1 LYAVIVGLSGVGQSL
16 AKTLIKRG
24 YDVAIIDKNH
34 ERCEKFSSEHDA
46 LVICGDA
53 VEKDT
58 LRDAGV
64 EKADA
69 LVAATGDDSVN
80 LMIVSM
86 AKEFG
91 AKNVV
96 AVVRNPEHVE
106 LFKKVGV
113 RVIVPDEVVA
123 EHLYQHL
130 YRVKDF
136 LILGENQAEIFVV
149 KVENGSGKPIEKI
162 GIPNGSSILGVY
174 RNGKLR
180 VSPPADTTLQSGDEL
195 LVFTVKPKPDHIR
208 KVVEAFA
215 REI

>member
-16 AKTLIKRG
+16 AKTLIERG

-34 ERCEKFSSEHDA
+34 ERCEKFSSEYDA

-80 LMIVSM
+80 LMIVSL

-91 AKNVV
+91 ARNVV
-96 AVVRNPEHVE
+96 AVVRNPEHVR
-106 LFKKVGV
+106 LFEKSGV
-113 RVIVPDEVVA
+113 KVIVPDEVVA

-130 YRVKDF
+130 YKVKDF
-136 LILGENQAEIFVV
+136 LILGKNQAEIFVIR
-149 KVENGSGKPIEKI
+149 VENGSGKSLEKI
-162 GIPNGSSILGVY
+162 GIPNGSFIIGIY
-174 RNGKLR
+174 RDGKLNVAPSSSMILR
-180 VSPPADTTLQSGDEL
+180 SGDEL
-195 LVFTVKPKPDHIR
+195 LVYTIKPKPENIR

-215 REI
+215 GKI

>member
-1 LYAVIVGLSGVGQSL
+1 MYAVIVGLSGVGQSL
-16 AKTLIKRG
+16 AKILIERG
-24 YDVAIIDKNH
+24 YDVAIIDKNE
-34 ERCEKFSSEHDA
+34 ERCEKFSSEYDA

-80 LMIVSM
+80 LMVVSM
-86 AKEFG
+86 AKEYG
-91 AKNVV
+91 VKNLV
-96 AVVRNPEHVE
+96 AVVRNSEHVE
-106 LFKKVGV
+106 LFQKLGV

-136 LILGENQAEIFVV
+136 LILGEGKAEIFVV
-149 KVENGSGKPIEKI
+149 RVENGSGKTLKNMHV
-162 GIPNGSSILGVY
+162 PNGSPVIGIF
-174 RNGKLR
+174 RDGKLI
-180 VSPPADTTLQSGDEL
+180 VSPPEDTILENCYEL
-195 LVFTVKPKPDHIR
+195 LFYTSKLKP
-208 KVVEAFA
+208 
-215 REI
+215 

>member
-1 LYAVIVGLSGVGQSL
+1 MYAVIVGLSGVGESL
-16 AKTLIKRG
+16 AKTLIERG
-24 YDVAIIDKNH
+24 YEVAIIDKNH
-34 ERCEKFSSEHDA
+34 ERCEKFSSEYDA

-96 AVVRNPEHVE
+96 AVVRNPEHVR
-106 LFKKVGV
+106 LFEKSGV

-130 YRVKDF
+130 YKVKDF
-136 LILGENQAEIFVV
+136 LILGKNQAEIFVV
-149 KVENGSGKPIEKI
+149 KVENGSGKPLSKI
-162 GIPNGSSILGVY
+162 GIPNGSSVIGIY
-174 RNGKLR
+174 RDGELN
-180 VSPPADTTLQSGDEL
+180 VSPPSNITLQSGDEL
-195 LVFTVKPKPDHIR
+195 LVYTIKPKPESIR
-208 KVVEAFA
+208 KIVEAF
-215 REI
+215 EGKI

>member
-1 LYAVIVGLSGVGQSL
+1 MYAVIVGLSGVGQSL
-16 AKTLIKRG
+16 AKTLIERG

-34 ERCEKFSSEHDA
+34 ERCEKFSSEYDA

-58 LRDAGV
+58 LRDAGI

-91 AKNVV
+91 ARNVV
-96 AVVRNPEHVE
+96 AVVRNPEHIG
-106 LFKKVGV
+106 LFKKSGV

-136 LILGENQAEIFVV
+136 LVLGENQAEIFVV
-149 KVENGSGKPIEKI
+149 RVENGSGKPLKKI
-162 GIPNGSSILGVY
+162 GIPNGSSIIGIY
-174 RNGKLR
+174 RDGKLNI
-180 VSPPADTTLQSGDEL
+180 TLPSDMILRSGDEL
-195 LVFTVKPKPDHIR
+195 LVYTIKPKPESIR

-215 REI
+215 GKI

>member
-1 LYAVIVGLSGVGQSL
+1 MYAVIIGLSGVGQSL
-16 AKTLIKRG
+16 AKILIERG
-24 YDVAIIDKNH
+24 YDVAIIDKDE
-34 ERCEKFSSEHDA
+34 ERCEKFSSEYDA

-53 VEKDT
+53 VERDT

-80 LMIVSM
+80 LMVVSL
-86 AKEFG
+86 AREYG
-91 AKNVV
+91 VRNLA

-106 LFKKVGV
+106 LFRKMDV

-136 LILGENQAEIFVV
+136 LILGDGKAEIFVV
-149 KVENGSGKPIEKI
+149 KVENGSGKSLKSIN
-162 GIPNGSSILGVY
+162 IPNGSPVIGIYREEKLIL
-174 RNGKLR
+174 
-180 VSPPADTTLQSGDEL
+180 SPPADAKLEGGDEL
-195 LVFTVKPKPDHIR
+195 LVYTSKLKPDQIR
-208 KVVEAFA
+208 KVVEAFSKNV
-215 REI
+215 